1 MPIQP
6 IGAWAEC
13 HLQGTDAGR
22 VPTVT
27 NTLFDLL
34 PIGAYRSTE
43 DGRMLRSNQALVR
56 LNGYETEAELIDGV
70 NNIALEWYVNPG
82 RREEFIALMKR
93 DDGITNFV
101 SEIYWHKSRKRAWIR
116 ENAHVVRGD
125 DGDVLYF
132 EGTVEDI
139 SAQHEAQLAL
149 TRSERLLRELAD
161 QVPGMLYRIVN
172 PPIGPKRYLFV
183 SSGARE
189 LYGVEPADLL
199 ANGSLL
205 RDMRH
210 PDDQL
215 RVQEAVALA
224 VQNRAPIDIEFRI
237 VLRDGSL
244 KWVHMSSNF
253 AGEDEHGQVRNGI
266 MLDVT
271 ARKLAEAEADASEAR
286 WKLALDSTGDGV
298 WDWHI
303 QAGREYYSQRYKE
316 MYGYSTDKVWQP
328 GDGYTDIVHPDDL
341 AQLQKD
347 QQAYFNH
354 ETPTYSNEHRVR
366 CADGSWKWVLTR
378 GMVIEWDAQGQPV
391 RMIGTHT
398 DISDRKASEEKI
410 WHQAHFDALTGLPN
424 RRTLHQR
431 LQAAM
436 ASPPESPAP
445 RALVFI
451 DLDHFKEVNDTLG
464 HDSGD
469 QLLKETAQRIQ
480 SCLAAQDTVARMGGD
495 EFTVLLQAV
504 PPQHELEA
512 LLGRLLHTLSAAYDL
527 GGEKVYVA
535 ASMGIAL
542 YPQDATDVTSWLKH
556 ADQALYEAKNS
567 GRNRY
572 SFFTPRLQ
580 AEARERMRL
589 SADLR
594 VALTTGRLELVYQ
607 PIVDLKSG
615 AIHKAEALLRWHHPE
630 RGPVPPDR
638 FIPIAESNGMIVD
651 IGEWV
656 FRQAAQQVQQWRHT
670 LHPDFQVSVNTSP
683 VQFQAGPLASWGE
696 TLSRMGLPGRCIGVE
711 ITEGLLLKAS
721 DAASSRL
728 LELERAGLQI
738 ALDDFGTGYSSLV
751 YLQRLSIDFLKI
763 DRAFVRNLTPG
774 GTDLALCKA
783 IIVMAHELGVQVVA
797 EGIETEDQ
805 RAMLAAA
812 GCDFGQGYLFSRPVS
827 ESAFEEMCRK

>member
-1 MPIQP
+1 M
-6 IGAWAEC
+6 
-13 HLQGTDAGR
+13 
-22 VPTVT
+22 

-34 PIGAYRSTE
+34 PIGAYRSSE
-43 DGRMLRSNQALVR
+43 DGRMLRSNRALVKM
-56 LNGYETEAELIDGV
+56 NGYDTEAEHIAAV
-70 NNIALEWYVNPG
+70 NDIALEWYVDPG
-82 RREEFIALMKR
+82 RRAEFVARMKR
-93 DDGITNFV
+93 DDGVTNFV
-101 SEIYWHKSRKRAWIR
+101 SEIFWHKTRKRAWIR
-116 ENAHVVRGD
+116 ENAHVVRD
-125 DGDVLYF
+125 DQGQVLCF

-149 TRSERLLRELAD
+149 ASSERLLRELAD
-161 QVPGMLYRIVN
+161 QVPGMLYRILN
-172 PPIGPKRYLFV
+172 PSSGPKRYLFV
-183 SSGARE
+183 SSGVRD
-189 LYGVEPADLL
+189 LYGIEPADLL
-199 ANGSLL
+199 ADGSLL

-210 PDDQL
+210 PDDQV
-215 RVQEAVALA
+215 RVQQAVAHA
-224 VQNRAPIDIEFRI
+224 VRHKAPLDIEFRI
-237 VLRDGSL
+237 LQRDGRL
-244 KWVHMSSNF
+244 KWVHMTSNF
-253 AGEDEHGQVRNGI
+253 AGENDHGQVRNGI

-271 ARKLAEAEADASEAR
+271 ARKLAQAEADASEAR

-316 MYGYSTDKVWQP
+316 MYGYSTDKMWQTA
-328 GDGYTDIVHPDDL
+328 DGYTDIVHPDDI
-341 AQLQKD
+341 AQLRRD
-347 QQAYFNH
+347 QQRYFNG
-354 ETPTYSNEHRVR
+354 ETPTYCNEHRVR

-398 DISDRKASEEKI
+398 DISDRKASEAKI

-424 RRTLHQR
+424 RRSLHQR
-431 LQAAM
+431 LQTAM
-436 ASPPESPAP
+436 ASPTGAPTP

-469 QLLKETAQRIQ
+469 QLLKETALRIQ
-480 SCLAAQDTVARMGGD
+480 SCLAPEDTVARMGGD
-495 EFTVLLQAV
+495 EFTVLLHTV
-504 PPQHELEA
+504 PPRHELEA
-512 LLGRLLHTLSAAYDL
+512 LLDRLLHTLSEAYDL

-556 ADQALYEAKNS
+556 ADQALYEAKNT

-580 AEARERMRL
+580 ADARERMRL
-589 SADLR
+589 SVDLR
-594 VALTTGRLELVYQ
+594 AALVNGQLEVVYQ
-607 PIVDLKSG
+607 PIVDLQSG
-615 AIHKAEALLRWHHPE
+615 SIHKAEALLRWHHPE

-651 IGEWV
+651 IGDWV
-656 FRQAAQQVQQWRHT
+656 FRQAAHQVQRWRQT

-683 VQFQAGPLASWGE
+683 VQFQAGPLTAWGE
-696 TLSRMGLPGRCIGVE
+696 TLSHMGLPGRCISVE

-728 LELERAGLQI
+728 MELEQAGLQI
-738 ALDDFGTGYSSLV
+738 ALDDFGTGYSSLA

-763 DRAFVRNLTPG
+763 DRAFVRHLTPG
-774 GTDLALCKA
+774 CTDLALCKA
-783 IIVMAHELGVQVVA
+783 IIVMAHELGIQVVA

-812 GCDFGQGYLFSRPVS
+812 GCDFGQGYLFSRPLAVS
-827 ESAFEEMCRK
+827 DFEAAHGRQPQARP